1 MPDVSITGSELV
13 RYVLWMLTCIVGYL
27 LTRSLNKID
36 ATILI
41 IFEKIKELG
50 DGQQAQEIKLTEQ
63 VTTCEVCRLSCPQR
77 VKKK

>member
-50 DGQQAQEIKLTEQ
+50 DGQQAQEIKLTSQ